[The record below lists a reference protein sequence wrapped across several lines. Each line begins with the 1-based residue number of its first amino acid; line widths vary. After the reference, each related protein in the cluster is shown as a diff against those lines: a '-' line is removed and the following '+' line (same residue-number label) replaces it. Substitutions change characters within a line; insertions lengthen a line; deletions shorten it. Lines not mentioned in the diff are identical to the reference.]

1 MKRILIALAA
11 AALLAGCS
19 EDRSTVL
26 KVYNW
31 SDYIDETVIPEFE
44 QWYKE
49 QTGETVHG
57 HGLRAMNH
65 GKICCTCSRRVL

>member
-1 MKRILIALAA
+1 MKGILITLAA
-11 AALLAGCS
+11 VALLAGCS

-44 QWYKE
+44 QWYEE
-49 QTGETVHG
+49 QTGEKVACGQT
-57 HGLRAMNH
+57 
-65 GKICCTCSRRVL
+65 

>member
-31 SDYIDETVIPEFE
+31 SD
-44 QWYKE
+44 
-49 QTGETVHG
+49 
-57 HGLRAMNH
+57 
-65 GKICCTCSRRVL
+65 